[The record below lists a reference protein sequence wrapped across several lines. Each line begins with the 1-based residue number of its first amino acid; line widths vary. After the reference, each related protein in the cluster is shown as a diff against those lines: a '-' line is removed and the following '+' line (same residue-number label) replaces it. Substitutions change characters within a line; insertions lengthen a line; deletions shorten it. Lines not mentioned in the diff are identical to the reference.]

1 MRNLE
6 QELRDM
12 GLTDEQVI
20 NVMMWTETLPL
31 LVYGN
36 FIAARIEW
44 GKVIITQRPMLE
56 IGKML

>member
-6 QELRDM
+6 QELRDL

-20 NVMMWTETLPL
+20 NVMRWTETLPL
-31 LVYGN
+31 MVYGN

-56 IGKML
+56 IGEML